1 MRVWIYS
8 PYRLFE
14 DALELL
20 LRDMGFSVSP
30 EGEAADVALWDL
42 SAASPPYPQPPQVA
56 TLAITAG
63 SEGEAIS
70 LLRQR
75 YRGYVTSVDDAG
87 VLRRALEAVRRGEI
101 WADRQLLTRAL
112 DSFATPQLTLKEQEV
127 FRLLSKGLSN
137 RAIAL
142 QLGVV
147 EGTIKMH
154 VSHIF
159 AKLGTR
165 SRAELIA
172 HLHLEDHAASLLPVA
187 NTGAATEKR

>member
-1 MRVWIYS
+1 MGSHTS
-8 PYRLFE
+8 PT
-14 DALELL
+14 LE
-20 LRDMGFSVSP
+20 
-30 EGEAADVALWDL
+30 EAEVALWDL
-42 SAASPPYPQPPQVA
+42 SATSPPYPLPPQIP

-63 SEGEAIS
+63 SEADAIS

-75 YRGYVTSVDDAG
+75 YRGYVTPADGSA
-87 VLRRALEAVRRGEI
+87 LLKRALEAVRRGEI

-137 RAIAL
+137 RVIARE
-142 QLGVV
+142 LGVV
-147 EGTIKMH
+147 EGTVKMH

-172 HLHLEDHAASLLPVA
+172 HLHLETRMEPVFPA
-187 NTGAATEKR
+187 RDTLGG